1 MEIHICGATGLPP
14 PCPPPTLLLWFST
27 GYKCKFQ
34 TLVCELERGP
44 PAVHTICLLWSNFK
58 TDMSSCLHHS
68 SLQHTASVSSSM
80 LLMEKCTPGL
90 KQGICCSCPSQ
101 PLPPCHSVKG
111 TVQPQHHK
119 YIYFLLTVVL
129 FIH

>member
-1 MEIHICGATGLPP
+1 MQVSNSCLRARKRPP
-14 PCPPPTLLLWFST
+14 GCP
-27 GYKCKFQ
+27 
-34 TLVCELERGP
+34 
-44 PAVHTICLLWSNFK
+44 HCLLWSNFK

-80 LLMEKCTPGL
+80 LLMEKCTPAL
-90 KQGICCSCPSQ
+90 KQDIRCSCPSQ

-111 TVQPQHHK
+111 TGQPQRHK

-129 FIH
+129 FIHRELFWCKLPNFDNIGHRDFCRLSNIMK